1 MSIIDILTDRNLS
14 ELAVP
19 IKTANFG
26 SHVWAKIFK
35 VLSTVW
41 LQEYIITQ
49 KLGDTELLCNTLM
62 LKKFILMKL
71 KLFTTHFFSSLRITW
86 PYSLG
91 VERAKGRGNEEPTE
105 PPISARAK
113 YLTHHKKRRQKP
125 EREVKFHWLC
135 YSVTKKGGQFLP
147 IKLLKIYQ
155 RTTRA
160 LFQPLSKPCYR
171 WQLDH
176 EIRHRNGLPIS
187 EHKIL

>member
-62 LKKFILMKL
+62 LKKFFLIKL
-71 KLFTTHFFSSLRITW
+71 KLFTTHFFLHLESLDLTALEWKELKEEEMKNLLNLQFQREPSISPITKREGK
-86 PYSLG
+86 SQ
-91 VERAKGRGNEEPTE
+91 RGR
-105 PPISARAK
+105 
-113 YLTHHKKRRQKP
+113 
-125 EREVKFHWLC
+125 
-135 YSVTKKGGQFLP
+135 
-147 IKLLKIYQ
+147 
-155 RTTRA
+155 
-160 LFQPLSKPCYR
+160 
-171 WQLDH
+171 
-176 EIRHRNGLPIS
+176 
-187 EHKIL
+187 